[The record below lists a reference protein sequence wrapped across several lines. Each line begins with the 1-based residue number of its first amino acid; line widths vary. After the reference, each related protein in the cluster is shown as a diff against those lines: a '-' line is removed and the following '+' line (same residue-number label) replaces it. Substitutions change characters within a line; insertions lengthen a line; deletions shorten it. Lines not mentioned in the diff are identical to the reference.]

1 MGIRG
6 QLALLVPGVVFVG
19 LVGLAFA
26 AAEYRRRDEMED
38 MRLRSVRVLEAV
50 GVPVAVNV
58 AENDMAGLDTL
69 IAHMSQDGRYPDLI
83 ELSVL
88 DDEARVLAHS
98 MPERFNTLETDA
110 FSATAVRSDG
120 PVWRREGDRLR
131 IAVPAMSGLRWAT
144 VTATFSLARLE
155 AQVAAERMRWL
166 FAAGGVSGLLAL
178 AMFLALD
185 RLVVRPVRR
194 LQRVARRMGEGDL
207 DARVPALRG
216 TELSELS
223 ETFNRM
229 AAALKEQR
237 ETLERTVEQRT
248 AELRQANQRL
258 EKLAVT
264 DGLTGVFNH
273 RRFQEALAQEVLRSA
288 RNGRP
293 MSVLMCDV
301 DHFKRFNDSLGHPAG
316 DELLRQLAAVLQ
328 GELRATDLLAR
339 YGGEEFAILLPETD
353 KDEAVRVAERLR
365 GAVESKLDP
374 TERFGQKV
382 SISIGVA
389 TWQVDGQGPQALLS
403 AADRALYAAKSRG
416 RNRVVAAGL
425 GVA

>member
-38 MRLRSVRVLEAV
+38 MRVRSVRVLEAV

-69 IAHMSQDGRYPDLI
+69 IAHMSQNGRYPDLI

-98 MPERFNTLETDA
+98 SPERFNTLETDA
-110 FSATAVRSDG
+110 FSAAAVQSDG

-131 IAVPAMSGLRWAT
+131 IAVPAVSGLRWAT

-166 FAAGGVSGLLAL
+166 FAAGGVAGLLAL

-207 DARVPALRG
+207 DARAPPLRG
-216 TELSELS
+216 RELSELS

-237 ETLERTVEQRT
+237 ENLERTVEQRT

-328 GELRATDLLAR
+328 AELRATDLLAR

-374 TERFGQKV
+374 TERLGQKV